1 MAIEFDCSHCGFHY
15 KLKDELAGK
24 KATCKNC
31 REKIVIPHPVTV
43 PDDGPALDAAAAEA
57 AALAALADEPAKAEQ
72 DEANKIIPV
81 ECQYCSFKWTEPI
94 ARAGKNTI
102 CKNPECKQRIKIP
115 EPKDEGQYDWRQT
128 RTKGPSLAKQNNE
141 KLEGVVDAE
150 TGMKI
155 VTGTALREADATG
168 IEIDTRPLKQKV
180 LFVLLALGL
189 VAGVALGVRYL
200 ISSRI
205 AGKEDRLMKEAQEE
219 LAKAAES
226 LPKDELPLFNVLMHT
241 VAGTHALRHDTKEKL
256 KEALEQFGKA
266 REEHLRRAA
275 PSPARNAVGAEL
287 VVALLALGGTGEE
300 VSEQKRIRWT
310 PEPNAKV
317 RPNERIFTVYE
328 ELQKTLLVLQIADP
342 DFRAHFARRL
352 TRELVKRGQ
361 TTLAVDLIPLALFTP
376 QEFAEGKATVALE
389 VYRADKGSTV
399 PAAVADELKV
409 RGPEA
414 LKGAAAAQTLF
425 SLLKTDK
432 APVLFGQP
440 GAGAVQDG
448 TRMAYTGLYL
458 LQDNPDEALR
468 LAQRPHSNPDTQLR
482 AIALCADWSQNPEPA
497 LTAAFAVI
505 SASKGRKDVTVSPS
519 LVLRFAQI
527 AAATGKSD
535 VAKQFAQAL
544 PDESSRAWA
553 LGDGAHLRIAAA
565 PKEKAEEALVELP
578 DDAKKFRAGHAWGR
592 LSIARQN
599 AKLSGDRSAE
609 AKAVN
614 AWPTALAPFGKA
626 GVALGIQDKDRDK

>member
-31 REKIVIPHPVTV
+31 REKIVIPSPVTV
-43 PDDGPALDAAAAEA
+43 PDDAPALDAAAAEA

-81 ECQYCSFKWTEPI
+81 ECQYCNFKWTEPI
-94 ARAGKNTI
+94 TRAGKNTV

-128 RTKGPSLAKQNNE
+128 RTKGPSLAKQNNV
-141 KLEGVVDAE
+141 KLEGVVDAA
-150 TGMKI
+150 TDAKI
-155 VTGTALREADATG
+155 VSGGSLKAADATG
-168 IEIDTRPLKQKV
+168 VEIDPRPLKQKV

-189 VAGVALGVRYL
+189 VAGVGLGVRYL

-226 LPKDELPLFNVLMHT
+226 LPKDELPLFNAVMHT
-241 VAGTHALRHDTKEKL
+241 AAGTHALRHDNKDKL
-256 KEALEQFGKA
+256 KEAMEQFGKA
-266 REEHLRRAA
+266 REENLRRAA
-275 PSPARNAVGAEL
+275 ASPARNAVGAEL
-287 VVALLALGGTGEE
+287 VVALLALGGTAEE

-317 RPNERIFTVYE
+317 RPNERVFTVYE
-328 ELQKTLLVLQIADP
+328 ELQKTLAILQSADA
-342 DFRAHFARRL
+342 DFRSHFARRL
-352 TRELVKRGQ
+352 TRELIKRGQ
-361 TTLAVDLIPLALFTP
+361 TTLAVDLIPLALFSQ

-414 LKGAAAAQTLF
+414 LKGAPTAQTLF

-440 GAGAVQDG
+440 GAGAVPDG
-448 TRMAYTGLYL
+448 TRTAYTGLYL

-468 LAQRPHSNPDTQLR
+468 LAQRQHSNPDVQLR
-482 AIALCADWSQNPEPA
+482 ALALCADWSADTGPA
-497 LTAAFAVI
+497 LTAAFAVV
-505 SASKGRKDVTVSPS
+505 SASKGRKDATVSPS
-519 LVLRFAQI
+519 LVLRLSQI
-527 AAATGKSD
+527 AAATGKPD
-535 VAKQFAQAL
+535 LAKQFAQAL
-544 PDESSRAWA
+544 PDESARAWA
-553 LGDGAHLRIAAA
+553 AGDGAHLRIAAA
-565 PKEKAEEALVELP
+565 PKEKADEGLVELP
-578 DDAKKFRAGHAWGR
+578 DDPKKYRAGHAWGR
-592 LSIARQN
+592 LSVARQN

-609 AKAVN
+609 TKAVS
-614 AWPTALAPFGKA
+614 AWPTGISAYGKA